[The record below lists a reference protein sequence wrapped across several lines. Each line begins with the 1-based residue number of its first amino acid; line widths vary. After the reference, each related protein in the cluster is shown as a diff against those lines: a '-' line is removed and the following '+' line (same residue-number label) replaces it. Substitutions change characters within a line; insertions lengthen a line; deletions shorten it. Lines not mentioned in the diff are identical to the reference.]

1 MKKTVYLISSI
12 EIVVGAFILS
22 ICSIIKNIFSF
33 LELGK
38 KIYHTGVDTVTIT
51 EVSFPFAT
59 VISILLIIVGI
70 GQIIISLSK
79 KQNNFYEIGEVF
91 EYEESDCRHSSHLL
105 LNTFCVLGN
114 EWRCDYRNIVVLLNY
129 DNRI

>member
-1 MKKTVYLISSI
+1 MKKTVYIIGSI

-38 KIYHTGVDTVTIT
+38 KIYHTGVDTVTIA

-70 GQIIISLSK
+70 GQIIISLIK
-79 KQNNFYEIGEVF
+79 K
-91 EYEESDCRHSSHLL
+91 
-105 LNTFCVLGN
+105 
-114 EWRCDYRNIVVLLNY
+114 
-129 DNRI
+129 